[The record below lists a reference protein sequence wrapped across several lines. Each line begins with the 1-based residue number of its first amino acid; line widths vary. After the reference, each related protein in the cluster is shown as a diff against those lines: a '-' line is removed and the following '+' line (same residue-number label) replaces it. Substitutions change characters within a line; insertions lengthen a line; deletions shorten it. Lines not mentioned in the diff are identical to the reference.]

1 MTTLDHDTAPLVEPG
16 AFVTRPVTGTARL
29 NLMVE
34 NLHCAGCIRKIE
46 GALDAVPGVVSARFN
61 MSTRRLVLDWREGA
75 ADPRALMRRLR
86 DLGYPVAP
94 FNPLELHDAAAREGR
109 RLLTALA
116 VAGFAAGNVMLLS
129 VSVWAG
135 LDGGM
140 GAGTRGLFHWISALV
155 ALPAIAYA
163 GQPFFRSALS
173 ALRSRTLNMDV
184 PISLGVLLAAAM
196 SLHQTILG
204 GPHTYFDA
212 ALMLLF
218 FLLIG
223 RYLDHRVRTK
233 ARSVAEYLV
242 TLAATAARVVTEDGS
257 ERLISVNEIE
267 LGMILA
273 LAAGDRVPAGGGVV
287 AGRSELDTS
296 LVTGETLPAATG
308 PGEQVFT
315 GTLNLTAPL
324 RLRVTAVAEG
334 TLLAAIVR
342 LVEAA
347 EQGRARYVRLADR
360 AARLYAPLVHALA
373 AATFLGWLLLA
384 GAGWEASLTV
394 AITVLIITCPCALGL
409 TVPVVQVVAAGALQR
424 RGLLVKSPD
433 GLELLAEVDT
443 VVFDKTATLTLGRPE
458 LVAGDY
464 TGSELKLAAALAR
477 HSNHP
482 LSRALVRARGTRGL
496 PEVSKIAE
504 LPGSGLEGRL
514 DGRRIGLGSRR
525 WCGLDDAQTDGAPE
539 IELWLA
545 IEDAEPRR
553 FAFADALRPDARAT
567 LESLRAQGLAV
578 ELLSGDRGAVVRAVA
593 EELGIADWRAG
604 CLPAEKVARLEA
616 LATPGPQGL
625 DGRRWVERCAQP
637 GRRFRLDLAGQRR
650 RHQPDG
656 RRLYISGHAP
666 GPGRGRAQSGAARAP
681 PGHAELRVG
690 RALQHGRDTD
700 RGRRPGHAADR
711 RGRDAVFL
719 DPGHPQRPAF
729 EVGALSGDGLGNS
742 RHPDPGGARPRPDRL
757 GRLPLGAALGAVR
770 RHGRRRPA
778 HPHRRRG
785 GERKR
790 RGRERQSQTARPTAV
805 GELAVH
811 HITCVAVTVSPP
823 FWRIRT
829 VAVGGRL

>member
-1 MTTLDHDTAPLVEPG
+1 MTALDPSAAPLVEPG
-16 AFVTRPVTGTARL
+16 AFVTRPGAGTARL

-34 NLHCAGCIRKIE
+34 NLHCAGCICKIE
-46 GALDAVPGVVSARFN
+46 GALGAVPGVVSARVN
-61 MSTRRLVLDWREGA
+61 MSTRRLVVDWREGA
-75 ADPRALMRRLR
+75 VEPRALMRAVR

-129 VSVWAG
+129 ISVWAG

-184 PISLGVLLAAAM
+184 PISLGVLLAAAL
-196 SLHQTILG
+196 SLHQTMLG

-223 RYLDHRVRTK
+223 RYLDHHARAK
-233 ARSVAEYLV
+233 ARSVAEHLI
-242 TLAATAARVVTEDGS
+242 TLAATAARVVSEDGS
-257 ERLISVNEIE
+257 ERLIPAAE
-267 LGMILA
+267 LEPGMIVA
-273 LAAGDRVPAGGGVV
+273 LAAGDRVPADGVIV

-308 PGEQVFT
+308 PGERAFT
-315 GTLNLTAPL
+315 GTLNLAAPL

-334 TLLAAIVR
+334 TLLAEIVR

-347 EQGRARYVRLADR
+347 EQGRARYIRLADR

-394 AITVLIITCPCALGL
+394 AIAVLIITCPCALGL
-409 TVPVVQVVAAGALQR
+409 AVPVVQVVAAGALLR
-424 RGLLVKSPD
+424 RGVLVKSPD
-433 GLELLAEVDT
+433 GLERLAEVDT
-443 VVFDKTATLTLGRPE
+443 VVFDKTGTLTLGRPE
-458 LVAGDY
+458 LAAGDR
-464 TGSELKLAAALAR
+464 SERDLRLAAALAR

-482 LSRALVRARGTRGL
+482 LSRALSRAGGTGGL
-496 PEVSKIAE
+496 PEVSEIVE
-504 LPGSGLEGRL
+504 LPGRGLEGRL
-514 DGRRIGLGSRR
+514 DGRRIRLGSRR
-525 WCGLDDAQTDGAPE
+525 WCGPDDGQTDGAPE
-539 IELWLA
+539 MELWLA
-545 IEDAEPRR
+545 VEGAEPRR

-578 ELLSGDRGAVVRAVA
+578 ELLSGDRDAVVRAVA

-616 LATPGPQGL
+616 LATQGRKVL
-625 DGRRWVERCAQP
+625 MV
-637 GRRFRLDLAGQRR
+637 
-650 RHQPDG
+650 
-656 RRLYISGHAP
+656 
-666 GPGRGRAQSGAARAP
+666 
-681 PGHAELRVG
+681 
-690 RALQHGRDTD
+690 
-700 RGRRPGHAADR
+700 
-711 RGRDAVFL
+711 
-719 DPGHPQRPAF
+719 
-729 EVGALSGDGLGNS
+729 GDGLNDAPS
-742 RHPDPGGARPRPDRL
+742 L
-757 GRLPLGAALGAVR
+757 AAGFASIS
-770 RHGRRRPA
+770 PA
-778 HPHRRRG
+778 SAADI
-785 GERKR
+785 
-790 RGRERQSQTARPTAV
+790 SQTAADFIFQGTRLAPVATALKV
-805 GELAVH
+805 ARRARRLVVQNFALAALYNM
-811 HITCVAVTVSPP
+811 VAIPIAVAGLVTPL
-823 FWRIRT
+823 IAA
-829 VAVGGRL
+829 VAMSSSSILVTLNALRLRLAR